1 MGKYFIVGISWYIRI
16 MIVLDAKPK
25 SSEWVCDGIQW
36 NITSKSGSSMG
47 LSEDWVSPAAP
58 KAFMN
63 GNMLFF
69 KLLHRMRYP
78 LFRHPFVFSASSVD
92 VLHRLPRMQNNPL
105 ENYG

>member
-47 LSEDWVSPAAP
+47 LSEDGVSPAAP

-69 KLLHRMRYP
+69 KL
-78 LFRHPFVFSASSVD
+78 
-92 VLHRLPRMQNNPL
+92 
-105 ENYG
+105 